1 MADLTRDEHTPETLM
16 AAVIHAEA
24 FVAARRRKV
33 EQLAAVPEEYR
44 AAALR
49 DAATFCAP
57 LGALQMPEETTR
69 SGEPRGR

>member
-33 EQLAAVPEEYR
+33 EQLAASRQYG
-44 AAALR
+44 
-49 DAATFCAP
+49 D
-57 LGALQMPEETTR
+57 
-69 SGEPRGR
+69 